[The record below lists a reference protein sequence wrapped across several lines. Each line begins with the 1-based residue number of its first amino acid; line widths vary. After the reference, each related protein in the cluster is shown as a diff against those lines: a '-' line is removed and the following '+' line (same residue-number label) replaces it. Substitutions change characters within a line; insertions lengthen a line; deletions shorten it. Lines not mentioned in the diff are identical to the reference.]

1 MTAIEAI
8 ILFVSAFFAGIANSI
23 AGGGSFLTFP
33 ALVFAGV
40 PIIAANATSALAVFP
55 GYLSGALGFMKELKT
70 YPKGQF
76 SLLIFISASGGVL
89 GSLLLLRTPTTLFS
103 FIVPWLLGFAT
114 VMFAFGN
121 LISKWAK
128 NTTGKTSIKGNLATL
143 FVCIYGGY
151 FNGGLGIVLLALFS
165 TLGMRDINL
174 MNGLKNGMSFAL
186 SFASVITFGL
196 AGIIYWPQ
204 AILMMVGATIGGYC
218 GAIVAR
224 KLTAK
229 VIKTIIVAIG
239 SIMTFIFYLM
249 SN

>member
-1 MTAIEAI
+1 
-8 ILFVSAFFAGIANSI
+8 
-23 AGGGSFLTFP
+23 
-33 ALVFAGV
+33 
-40 PIIAANATSALAVFP
+40 
-55 GYLSGALGFMKELKT
+55 
-70 YPKGQF
+70 
-76 SLLIFISASGGVL
+76 
-89 GSLLLLRTPTTLFS
+89 
-103 FIVPWLLGFAT
+103 
-114 VMFAFGN
+114 MFAFGN

-186 SFASVITFGL
+186 SLASVITFGL

-224 KLTAK
+224 KLSAK
-229 VIKTIIVAIG
+229 VTKSIIVTIG
-239 SIMTFIFYLM
+239 SIMTFIFLF
-249 SN
+249 NE

>member
-1 MTAIEAI
+1 MTTIEI
-8 ILFVSAFFAGIANSI
+8 IMLFATAFFAGIANSI

-40 PIIAANATSALAVFP
+40 PTIAANATSAVAVFP
-55 GYLSGALGFMKELKT
+55 GYLTGALGFMKELKI

-76 SLLIFISASGGVL
+76 ALLIFISALGGIL
-89 GSLLLLRTPTTLFS
+89 GSLLLLITPVSVFS
-103 FIVPWLLGFAT
+103 FIIPWLLGFAT
-114 VMFAFGN
+114 LMFAFGN

-128 NTTGKTSIKGNLATL
+128 NTTGNTGFKGSLATL
-143 FVCIYGGY
+143 IVCIYGGY

-224 KLTAK
+224 KLSAK

>member
-1 MTAIEAI
+1 
-8 ILFVSAFFAGIANSI
+8 
-23 AGGGSFLTFP
+23 
-33 ALVFAGV
+33 V
-40 PIIAANATSALAVFP
+40 PIIAANATSAVAVFP

-76 SLLIFISASGGVL
+76 SLLIFISALGGVL
-89 GSLLLLRTPTTLFS
+89 GSLLLLKTPTTLFS
-103 FIVPWLLGFAT
+103 FIIPWLLGFAT

-128 NTTGKTSIKGNLATL
+128 NTAGKTSIKGNLATL

-218 GAIVAR
+218 GAVVAR
-224 KLTAK
+224 KLSAK
-229 VIKTIIVAIG
+229 VTKSIIITIG
-239 SIMTFIFYLM
+239 SIMTFIFLF
-249 SN
+249 N

>member
-8 ILFVSAFFAGIANSI
+8 ILFVSAFFAGITNSI

-76 SLLIFISASGGVL
+76 SLLIFISALGGVL

-103 FIVPWLLGFAT
+103 FVIPWLLGFAT

-224 KLTAK
+224 KLSAK

-239 SIMTFIFYLM
+239 SIMTLFFI
-249 SN
+249 